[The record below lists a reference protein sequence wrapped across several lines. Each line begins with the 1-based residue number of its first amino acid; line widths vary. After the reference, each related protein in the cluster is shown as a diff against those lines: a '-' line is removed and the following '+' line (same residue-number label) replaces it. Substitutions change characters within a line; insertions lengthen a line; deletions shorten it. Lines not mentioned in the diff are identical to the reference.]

1 MTSFETNQCLLN
13 LEDEKPKL
21 WKDLRTKSTHGQC
34 PGDDEV
40 VAEDLEQHE
49 DEEMG
54 DDDSEIP
61 TREVV
66 EHVVTKKTRKNR
78 VVKGAKGGATVGLGS
93 AGDAEDAE
101 AEIVVAEDG
110 VETGKRKRRANP
122 KYADF
127 WRHTNDSG
135 NDLAVPGMD

>member
-1 MTSFETNQCLLN
+1 MSLKMFPQRPN
-13 LEDEKPKL
+13 
-21 WKDLRTKSTHGQC
+21 
-34 PGDDEV
+34 DEV

-78 VVKGAKGGATVGLGS
+78 VVMGAKGGATVGLGS

-135 NDLAVPGMD
+135 NDVAVPGMD